1 MENLKR
7 PVEIRLRFEAEGNKI
22 TLEEKRGENTT
33 AMVCHYQSGKEAVL
47 LTFNSVLTEQ
57 ERRLLLG
64 QY

>member
-7 PVEIRLRFEAEGNKI
+7 PVEIRLRFEAEGHKI
-22 TLEEKRGENTT
+22 TLEKRGDTT
-33 AMVCHYQSGKEAVL
+33 AMVCHYKSGKKAVL
-47 LTFNSVLTEQ
+47 LIFASALTEQ

>member
-22 TLEEKRGENTT
+22 TLEERGDTT
-33 AMVCHYQSGKEAVL
+33 VMVCCYHSGKKAVL
-47 LTFNSVLTEQ
+47 LTFASILTEQ

>member
-22 TLEEKRGENTT
+22 TLEEKCGDTT
-33 AMVCHYQSGKEAVL
+33 AMVCHYKSGKKAVL
-47 LTFNSVLTEQ
+47 LIFASVLTEQ

>member
-7 PVEIRLRFEAEGNKI
+7 LVEIRLRFEAEGHKI
-22 TLEEKRGENTT
+22 TLEKCGDTT
-33 AMVCHYQSGKEAVL
+33 VMVCRYQSGKKAVL
-47 LTFNSVLTEQ
+47 LTFSSVLTEQ

>member
-7 PVEIRLRFEAEGNKI
+7 PVEIRLRFEAEGHKI
-22 TLEEKRGENTT
+22 TLEKCGENTT
-33 AMVCHYQSGKEAVL
+33 AMVCRYKSGKKAVL
-47 LTFNSVLTEQ
+47 LTFSSVLTEQ

>member
-7 PVEIRLRFEAEGNKI
+7 PVEIRLRFEAEGHKI
-22 TLEEKRGENTT
+22 TLEKRGDTT
-33 AMVCHYQSGKEAVL
+33 AMVCRYQSGKKAVL
-47 LTFNSVLTEQ
+47 LTFSSVLTEK

>member
-7 PVEIRLRFEAEGNKI
+7 PVEIRLRFEAEGHKI
-22 TLEEKRGENTT
+22 TLEKHDDTT
-33 AMVCHYQSGKEAVL
+33 AMVCHYHQSGKKAVL
-47 LTFNSVLTEQ
+47 LIFASALTEQ

>member
-7 PVEIRLRFEAEGNKI
+7 PVEIRLRFEAEGHKI
-22 TLEEKRGENTT
+22 TLEKRGDTT
-33 AMVCHYQSGKEAVL
+33 AMVCCYHQSGKKAVL
-47 LTFNSVLTEQ
+47 LTFSSVLTEQ

>member
-7 PVEIRLRFEAEGNKI
+7 LVEIRLRFEAEGHKI
-22 TLEEKRGENTT
+22 TLEEHGDTT
-33 AMVCHYQSGKEAVL
+33 AMVCHYQSGKNAVL
-47 LTFNSVLTEQ
+47 LIFASVLTEQ

>member
-7 PVEIRLRFEAEGNKI
+7 PVDIRLRFEAEGHKI
-22 TLEEKRGENTT
+22 TLEEHGDTT
-33 AMVCHYQSGKEAVL
+33 AMVCHYKSGKKAVL
-47 LTFNSVLTEQ
+47 LIFASTLTEQ